1 MQIAALLI
9 ASGLAVAAQPE
20 AQPASLPA
28 SLPTSLPASQPT
40 SAPGLPTWSE
50 FEQKHVMDCM
60 LSPALR
66 TQRVERRVRDQ
77 LYSLE
82 GGRLTRL
89 QPVRPRL
96 VVGVLSAIKESD
108 EETKV
113 NLKRAYR
120 AFARA
125 KVDVIVANGD
135 VALDEFDLE
144 KVFDLLGGSELPVL
158 VLPGNHESRAAFN
171 RSFVAAEARHPNL
184 FNMLWTRQ
192 ATFGRFELLSMPG
205 YYDRK
210 FIPQSAGCH
219 YKPEDFTDLGYLV
232 EQLQSNGQIAVLV
245 SHGPPQT
252 RGKFGIDLAHDAG
265 NVGDPAMAAFIDVH
279 RVRFGLFGHIL
290 EAGGRGV
297 TDLAMAK
304 PAKPKKKHRT
314 LYVNAGAAS
323 AMPWT
328 MLGGRGA
335 RGLAMIVTFDPA
347 GATYQ
352 VVKLR

>member
-1 MQIAALLI
+1 
-9 ASGLAVAAQPE
+9 
-20 AQPASLPA
+20 
-28 SLPTSLPASQPT
+28 
-40 SAPGLPTWSE
+40 
-50 FEQKHVMDCM
+50 MDCA

-66 TQRVERRVRDQ
+66 TQPVERRVRDQ
-77 LYSLE
+77 LFTLE
-82 GGRLTRL
+82 GGRLTRTL
-89 QPVRPRL
+89 PTRPRL
-96 VVGVLSAIKESD
+96 VVGVLSAIKDSD
-108 EETKV
+108 EETRA
-113 NLKRAYR
+113 NLRRAFR
-120 AFARA
+120 AFAKA

-144 KVFDLLGGSELPVL
+144 KVFDLLAASELPVL

-205 YYDRK
+205 YHDRA
-210 FIPQSAGCH
+210 FMPQSAGCH

-232 EQLQSNGQIAVLV
+232 EQLQSAGQIAVLV
-245 SHGPPQT
+245 SHGPPRS
-252 RGKFGIDLAHDAG
+252 RGKSGIDLAHEAG
-265 NVGDPAMAAFIDVH
+265 NVGDPAMAAFIAAH

-297 TDLAMAK
+297 TDLIATR
-304 PAKPKKKHRT
+304 PAKPKKKHPT

-335 RGLAMIVTFDPA
+335 RGLAMIVTLEPT
-347 GATYQ
+347 GASYQ